1 MQLIDYLEKDFIIPY
16 LKSRTKTEVLK
27 ELLMPLKEKF
37 KDFDIEKAYNTLF
50 ERESLGSTGIGDG
63 VAIPHGKMEELDK
76 IILLVGRSIEG
87 VEFDALDK
95 KPCHI
100 FFLVL
105 APENV
110 AGLHLRL
117 LAHIARVL
125 KDPSFRQSFMEVE
138 GKEGLWNLL
147 KSV

>member
-1 MQLIDYLEKDFIIPY
+1 MQLIDYLDKDLIIPY

-27 ELLMPLKEKF
+27 ELLLPLKEKF
-37 KDFDIEKAYNTLF
+37 KDFDLEKAYNTLI
-50 ERESLGSTGIGDG
+50 ERENLGSTGIGDG
-63 VAIPHGKMEELDK
+63 VAIPHGKMEELNK

-117 LAHIARVL
+117 LAHVARIL
-125 KDPSFRQSFMEVE
+125 KDPSFRRSFMEVE

>member
-1 MQLIDYLEKDFIIPY
+1 MHLIDYLEKDFIVPY
-16 LKSRTKTEVLK
+16 LKSRTKAEVLK
-27 ELLMPLKEKF
+27 ELLMPLKKKF
-37 KDFDIEKAYNTLF
+37 KNFDIEKAYNTLV
-50 ERESLGSTGIGDG
+50 ERENLGSTGIGDG

-117 LAHIARVL
+117 LAHVARIL

-138 GKEGLWNLL
+138 GCEGLWNLL
-147 KSV
+147 QSV